1 MNRRTLAGLVLVAL
15 IGITLVFSTCGKRDE
30 PAVDVAEREVEVS
43 EDRDFDA
50 SFDINFDPT
59 VARDRT
65 CNNTGCAVKKSN
77 QALTVRVCAANM
89 AGAQQAAG
97 QRANQTRAAVSVVE
111 TACAPFSCPTPNPCT
126 TAGENCNP
134 QAATA
139 TARTFGAPTCVNTGQ
154 QGNCAAGQTEWDCTY
169 ARANVS
175 GSKNCRCT

>member
-1 MNRRTLAGLVLVAL
+1 MNTRTLGGFVLVGL
-15 IGITLVFSTCGKRDE
+15 IGITLVFSACGKKDE
-30 PAVDVAEREVEVS
+30 SAVEVPEREVEVS

-59 VARDRT
+59 VARDST

-97 QRANQTRAAVSVVE
+97 QRVNQRRAAESLVE
-111 TACAPFSCPTPNPCT
+111 AACAPFSCPTPNPCT

-134 QAATA
+134 QPATA
-139 TARTFGAPTCVNTGQ
+139 TVRTFGAPTCVDTGQ

-175 GSKNCRCT
+175 GSKKCSCS